1 MLWRT
6 AAPCQQLSSGRTRR
20 GGQRKQPT
28 GLRRACTSSLHGDPV
43 GEPRWDYN
51 TQGDAALRRESTG
64 QRGVLN
70 NVRELHRIMRAVTL
84 GARMFRYTTYKIAEA
99 RILDPQKNLLLTCHC
114 LSLLVD
120 FWMREDSSKPW
131 RDCSM
136 GGFRPEPKFSSFE
149 PEGRLSIPGTPAFLF
164 RNGGLVRPDY
174 IRHHTGP
181 SVEICIDRWARHNR
195 LCVQLTS

>member
-1 MLWRT
+1 MQAYLQRHL
-6 AAPCQQLSSGRTRR
+6 QLAGASERLLS
-20 GGQRKQPT
+20 
-28 GLRRACTSSLHGDPV
+28 
-43 GEPRWDYN
+43 E
-51 TQGDAALRRESTG
+51 AALRRETTG

-120 FWMREDSSKPW
+120 FWMGENSSKPW

-136 GGFRPEPKFSSFE
+136 GGCR
-149 PEGRLSIPGTPAFLF
+149 A
-164 RNGGLVRPDY
+164 
-174 IRHHTGP
+174 
-181 SVEICIDRWARHNR
+181 
-195 LCVQLTS
+195 